1 MLTDLQRAC
10 LAALGASDPIGRL
23 RRESSR
29 LSPEDRERV
38 ERIDVDGFRL
48 TALLVA
54 KLRFERICRG
64 DRSMEAWFHRDPQGF
79 TRAYRAYASEVPPTA
94 FFPQREA
101 ADFRRFCESAGLIPT
116 DG

>member
-1 MLTDLQRAC
+1 M
-10 LAALGASDPIGRL
+10 GRWAPSCA
-23 RRESSR
+23 RGRGEEAI
-29 LSPEDRERV
+29 EDRERV

-79 TRAYRAYASEVPPTA
+79 TRAYRAYAS
-94 FFPQREA
+94 
-101 ADFRRFCESAGLIPT
+101 
-116 DG
+116 